1 MKKRKKLHRTML
13 LNYSYSQRIHSAMAL
28 WVLIPSKLPKLEY
41 DFFEVPDCK
50 SFYDHCLFSACVL
63 LRANGFC
70 GVKNNAVADQ

>member
-63 LRANGFC
+63 LRANEFC